1 MHQQRINNVNL
12 RNQFYKELDK
22 YMPKFIT
29 LFRDK
34 ATKTGKIAEELTKLM
49 RIYDLQLQSSLPLR
63 HFVCGS
69 VGSFTLSRRVNHSA
83 FIWACLLHILKC
95 PGQRFLCQ
103 GISAS
108 VKLAT
113 VAVKK
118 GKKVE
123 EEEPQQPAP
132 PAADAAAIAPPA
144 ASTPAAA
151 GAAEE
156 EEEEEYVVEKV
167 LDRRVVKGKVEFL
180 LKWKG
185 FSDEDNTW
193 EPEENLDCPDLIAAY
208 MQKHKEKE
216 EKKKESKRKSTSEAS
231 GESEERAG
239 KKRKEEGEKT
249 RGFGRGLQPERIIGA
264 TDSSGELMFLMK
276 WKNSDEADLVPAKE
290 ANVKCPQV
298 VISFYEERLTWHS
311 YPTEEEEKKE
321 EDKKD

>member
-1 MHQQRINNVNL
+1 FCV
-12 RNQFYKELDK
+12 
-22 YMPKFIT
+22 
-29 LFRDK
+29 
-34 ATKTGKIAEELTKLM
+34 AAGA
-49 RIYDLQLQSSLPLR
+49 SSACTTADPVRFCTRACSEPIQPTRSIQCREAPL
-63 HFVCGS
+63 
-69 VGSFTLSRRVNHSA
+69 A
-83 FIWACLLHILKC
+83 D
-95 PGQRFLCQ
+95 
-103 GISAS
+103 

-113 VAVKK
+113 VAGKK
-118 GKKVE
+118 GKKAE
-123 EEEPQQPAP
+123 EEEQPAAPPAAPPAAAAAAAAAAAPAPPAP
-132 PAADAAAIAPPA
+132 PAAAAAAGAAAATATPPA
-144 ASTPAAA
+144 AAAAA
-151 GAAEE
+151 GAGAAAAEE

-193 EPEENLDCPDLIAAY
+193 EPEENLDCPDLIAEY

-216 EKKKESKRKSTSEAS
+216 EKKKETKRKAASEAS
-231 GESEERAG
+231 GDSEERG
-239 KKRKEEGEKT
+239 SKKKKEESEKA

-311 YPTEEEEKKE
+311 YPTEEEEKKDE
-321 EDKKD
+321 EKKD

>member
-1 MHQQRINNVNL
+1 WLLATL
-12 RNQFYKELDK
+12 RLLCYSVTEHVEVKSSQPGLPVCRTILCKEV
-22 YMPKFIT
+22 PS
-29 LFRDK
+29 
-34 ATKTGKIAEELTKLM
+34 G
-49 RIYDLQLQSSLPLR
+49 
-63 HFVCGS
+63 
-69 VGSFTLSRRVNHSA
+69 N
-83 FIWACLLHILKC
+83 
-95 PGQRFLCQ
+95 
-103 GISAS
+103 

-113 VAVKK
+113 VAAKK
-118 GKKVE
+118 SKKAE
-123 EEEPQQPAP
+123 EEEQPAGPAPAPDAAATAAAAAAAPPPPPP
-132 PAADAAAIAPPA
+132 PAAAAAA
-144 ASTPAAA
+144 AE
-151 GAAEE
+151 EE

-193 EPEENLDCPDLIAAY
+193 EPEENLDCPDLIAEY

-216 EKKKESKRKSTSEAS
+216 EKKKEGKRKVTSEAAGDSEERGSKRK
-231 GESEERAG
+231 
-239 KKRKEEGEKT
+239 KEEGEKA

-321 EDKKD
+321 EEKKE

>member
-1 MHQQRINNVNL
+1 ISAL
-12 RNQFYKELDK
+12 LPGPAFY
-22 YMPKFIT
+22 
-29 LFRDK
+29 
-34 ATKTGKIAEELTKLM
+34 A
-49 RIYDLQLQSSLPLR
+49 
-63 HFVCGS
+63 H
-69 VGSFTLSRRVNHSA
+69 
-83 FIWACLLHILKC
+83 KC
-95 PGQRFLCQ
+95 PEGFSAKV
-103 GISAS
+103 ISAS

-113 VAVKK
+113 IAAKK
-118 GKKVE
+118 GKKAE
-123 EEEPQQPAP
+123 EEEQQPAP
-132 PAADAAAIAPPA
+132 APAEEATAAATVAPA
-144 ASTPAAA
+144 PAAA
-151 GAAEE
+151 AAATAAAAAEE

-193 EPEENLDCPDLIAAY
+193 EPEENLDCPDLIAEY

-216 EKKKESKRKSTSEAS
+216 EKKKEGKRKATSDAS
-231 GESEERAG
+231 GDSEERAG
-239 KKRKEEGEKT
+239 KKRKEEGEKA

>member
-1 MHQQRINNVNL
+1 KVKSEGFDPGLLHFHTSVL
-12 RNQFYKELDK
+12 RE
-22 YMPKFIT
+22 
-29 LFRDK
+29 
-34 ATKTGKIAEELTKLM
+34 AT
-49 RIYDLQLQSSLPLR
+49 LPLAKINWIF
-63 HFVCGS
+63 H
-69 VGSFTLSRRVNHSA
+69 L
-83 FIWACLLHILKC
+83 C
-95 PGQRFLCQ
+95 PPE
-103 GISAS
+103 SPTA

-113 VAVKK
+113 VAGKK
-118 GKKVE
+118 GKKAE
-123 EEEPQQPAP
+123 EEEK
-132 PAADAAAIAPPA
+132 
-144 ASTPAAA
+144 A
-151 GAAEE
+151 GAAAAPAGATVAGTTTTAAAAAAAAATTTTTTTITTAAAATAAATATAATATTEE

-193 EPEENLDCPDLIAAY
+193 EPEENLDCPDLIAEY
-208 MQKHKEKE
+208 MQKQKEKE
-216 EKKKESKRKSTSEAS
+216 EKKKESKRKAPSEAS
-231 GESEERAG
+231 GDSEERG
-239 KKRKEEGEKT
+239 TKRKKEEGEKA

-321 EDKKD
+321 EEKKD